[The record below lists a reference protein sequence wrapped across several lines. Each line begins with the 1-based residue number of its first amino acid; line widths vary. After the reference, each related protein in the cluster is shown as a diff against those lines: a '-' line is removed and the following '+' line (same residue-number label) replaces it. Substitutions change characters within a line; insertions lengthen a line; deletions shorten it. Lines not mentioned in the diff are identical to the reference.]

1 MILNGINDR
10 GIFLCFKST
19 FAGLDISPASA
30 RMETG
35 LSAEAVGLS
44 VTGGTVNNLMP
55 DHHRRFCCRCDRIGH
70 FARECPEGDGGMDR
84 DRGGRGGGGGMAGG
98 FGGGGGSKCYKC
110 NRFGHFARECRE
122 EEDRCYKCHGSGHI
136 ARNCGQEADTCY
148 NCNQVGHVAR
158 DCSTPGTKTCYGCG
172 GTGHISRDCPA
183 K

>member
-1 MILNGINDR
+1 MIINGINDR

-44 VTGGTVNNLMP
+44 VTGGTVNNLLP
-55 DHHRRFCCRCDRIGH
+55 DHHKQGCCRCDRIGH

-122 EEDRCYKCHGSGHI
+122 EEDRCYKCHGGKI
-136 ARNCGQEADTCY
+136 
-148 NCNQVGHVAR
+148 VGGA
-158 DCSTPGTKTCYGCG
+158 GCG
-172 GTGHISRDCPA
+172 LCD
-183 K
+183 